1 MIPGRQSSN
10 PAKPASYRLILSLA
24 IRGRPER
31 ARRRYLWDQRAAAAD
46 AGRSGGAG
54 QHSAD
59 RDEMPTNGDD
69 AQRSESGRARCW
81 GCART
86 GAARR
91 PSRRARRAP
100 RPHQAHASAYLVDG
114 GAVRERLCDGHPL
127 GDEHP
132 IGQGVLDREQCD
144 GVPGQ
149 LLGWDRVSDPVAPYW
164 PKRASSDRQECRGVN
179 ADGSCGG
186 SRQDRMSIST
196 PRPWHQ
202 TWCEM
207 AASAGDR

>member
-31 ARRRYLWDQRAAAAD
+31 ARRRHLWGQRAAAAD

-100 RPHQAHASAYLVDG
+100 RPYQAHASAYLVDG
-114 GAVRERLCDGHPL
+114 GAISGSRGTPPIRHQRLPPHDHRLRLRCDP
-127 GDEHP
+127 GDNHATALA
-132 IGQGVLDREQCD
+132 QLRHSR
-144 GVPGQ
+144 PGQ
-149 LLGWDRVSDPVAPYW
+149 TAPS
-164 PKRASSDRQECRGVN
+164 PSPIRQSQPPPGPAHGLVDQRN
-179 ADGSCGG
+179 PHAN
-186 SRQDRMSIST
+186 RT
-196 PRPWHQ
+196 PW
-202 TWCEM
+202 
-207 AASAGDR
+207 